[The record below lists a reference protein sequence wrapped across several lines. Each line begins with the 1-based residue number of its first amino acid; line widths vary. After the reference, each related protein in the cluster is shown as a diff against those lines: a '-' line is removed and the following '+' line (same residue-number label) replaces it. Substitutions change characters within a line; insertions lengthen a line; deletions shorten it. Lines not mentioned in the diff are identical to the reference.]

1 MPRRSLSNRAKE
13 TNIKAIET
21 KKSLKTTTFNEKA
34 KKRRSLSLG
43 PDARLMIEKL
53 HDNLINEADDV
64 KENGNQQAWSKGNG
78 AINE

>member
-1 MPRRSLSNRAKE
+1 M
-13 TNIKAIET
+13 KAIET

-53 HDNLINEADDV
+53 HDNLIDEAHGV
-64 KENGNQQAWSKGNG
+64 KENENQQVWSKGNG